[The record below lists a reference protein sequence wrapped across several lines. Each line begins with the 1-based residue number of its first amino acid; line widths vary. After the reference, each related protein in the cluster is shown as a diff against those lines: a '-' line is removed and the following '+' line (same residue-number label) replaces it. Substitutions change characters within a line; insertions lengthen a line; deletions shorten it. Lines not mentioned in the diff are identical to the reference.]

1 MYVLVSII
9 KNMAMVLLILAAML
23 FGLYALLL
31 VLQAMLKI
39 KSGRSEEEG
48 LTDLWL
54 ENGVVKQAEPPDNER
69 KT

>member
-1 MYVLVSII
+1 MHVLVSII
-9 KNMAMVLLILAAML
+9 KNMAMVLLILAVML

-31 VLQAMLKI
+31 VLQAMLKL

-54 ENGVVKQAEPPDNER
+54 ESGVVKQADPPED
-69 KT
+69 